1 MRDDATRLSNALADR
16 HGIGRTL
23 VRGAASR
30 GLAFL
35 IGFGVFALL
44 GACERGHDLDD
55 AGLRDADGDSAEWLS
70 YGRTYSEQRHSPLRQ
85 IDEASVARLG
95 LAWTLDMQTLRGL
108 EATPL
113 VHDGILYVTS
123 AWSVVYAIDARTGT
137 VRWRH
142 DPAVPKDH
150 AKFVCCDV
158 VNRGV
163 ALYRDRVYVGT
174 IDGRLVA
181 LDRKTGAPVWSVQ
194 TTPKG
199 GPYAITGAPRIAGG
213 KVVIGN
219 AGSEYAVRGFL
230 AAYDAGTGALAWRT
244 HLVPGDPSKPFEQ
257 AALRR
262 AAATWSGKW
271 YEAGGGASP
280 WDPIVYDP
288 ALDLIYIGTANAN
301 PWYPELRGE
310 TEGDNLFAS
319 SIVAI
324 RASTGEIVWHYQT
337 TPGDS
342 WDYDATQPITLA
354 DLVIDGRPRKVLIQ
368 PNKNAFL
375 YVIDRETG
383 ALISATPYA
392 SMTWATG
399 IDSSGRPIVNPAA
412 KPSKSGVV
420 VSPADYGAHNWNP
433 TAFSPTTGLLYL
445 AVTDGGVLLHV
456 VDPKFTL
463 NTNDRTMGIDPR
475 YAGPLRATRDSLAPL
490 AKGRLVAWNP
500 VTKREAWRVEHP
512 GLRSGGTLSTAGNLV
527 FQGRGDGIFA
537 AYRATDGAMLWQY
550 DAQVGIAAAPMTYAL
565 DGVQYVAVLA
575 GPPGYY
581 LDPKIRT
588 GPGRLLVFRLDGSA
602 TNAPNPV
609 ARTAPV
615 PPPAYAVKA
624 TAAELTEGGGLWFQ
638 YCRRCHNPDFNFV
651 KSGAIPDLRRS
662 NEATHATFEQVVRGG
677 ARRTLG
683 MPSFAKDLS
692 SGQVRMIQAFVLDQ
706 ARRAAPVSSATQGGH

>member
-1 MRDDATRLSNALADR
+1 
-16 HGIGRTL
+16 
-23 VRGAASR
+23 
-30 GLAFL
+30 
-35 IGFGVFALL
+35 
-44 GACERGHDLDD
+44 
-55 AGLRDADGDSAEWLS
+55 
-70 YGRTYSEQRHSPLRQ
+70 
-85 IDEASVARLG
+85 
-95 LAWTLDMQTLRGL
+95 MQTRRGL

-113 VHDGILYVTS
+113 VSDGVLYATS
-123 AWSVVYAIDARTGT
+123 AWSVVYAIDARKGT
-137 VRWRH
+137 VMWRY

-163 ALYRDRVYVGT
+163 ALYRDKVYVGT

-181 LDRKTGAPVWSVQ
+181 LDRRTGTPVWTVQ

-199 GPYAITGAPRIAGG
+199 GPYAITGAPRVAGG

-244 HLVPGDPSKPFEQ
+244 YMVPGDPSKPFEQ
-257 AALRR
+257 EALRR
-262 AAATWSGKW
+262 AAATWSGRW

-288 ALDLIYIGTANAN
+288 ALDLIYVGTANAN
-301 PWYPELRGE
+301 PWYPELRGDKD
-310 TEGDNLFAS
+310 GDNLFAS
-319 SIVAI
+319 SIVAMKG
-324 RASTGEIVWHYQT
+324 STGEIVWHYQT
-337 TPGDS
+337 TPGDA

-354 DLVIDGRPRKVLIQ
+354 DVTIDGRPRKVLIQ

-375 YVIDRETG
+375 YVIDRENG
-383 ALISATPYA
+383 QLISATPYA

-412 KPSKSGVV
+412 KPSSAGVI

-433 TAFSPTTGLLYL
+433 TAFNPATGLLYL

-456 VDPKFTL
+456 VDPKFKL
-463 NTNDRTMGIDPR
+463 NPNDRTMGMDPR
-475 YAGPLRATRDSLAPL
+475 YAGPLRAKRDSLVPL

-500 VTKREAWRVEHP
+500 ATKREAWRVEHP

-537 AYRATDGAMLWQY
+537 AYRATDGKMLWQY
-550 DAQVGIAAAPMTYAL
+550 DAQVGIAAAPMTYAI

-575 GPPGYY
+575 APPGYF

-588 GPGRLLVFRLDGSA
+588 GPGRLLVFALDGKAALPPSDVRA
-602 TNAPNPV
+602 TPQIAAP
-609 ARTAPV
+609 TFT
-615 PPPAYAVKA
+615 VKA
-624 TAAELTEGGGLWFQ
+624 TAAEITEGGGLYFQ

-651 KSGAIPDLRRS
+651 KSGSIPDLRRA
-662 NEATHATFEQVVRGG
+662 NDATHATFEQVVRGG

-683 MPSFAKDLS
+683 MPSFARDVTS
-692 SGQVRMIQAFVLDQ
+692 DQVRLIQAYVLDQ
-706 ARRAAPVSSATQGGH
+706 ARQASSVSRPVEGGH

>member
-1 MRDDATRLSNALADR
+1 MS
-16 HGIGRTL
+16 GITIARS
-23 VRGAASR
+23 VRGAVIAFGIGLIIACSR
-30 GLAFL
+30 GS
-35 IGFGVFALL
+35 GR
-44 GACERGHDLDD
+44 ELDD
-55 AGLRDADGDSAEWLS
+55 AALRDADADSAEWLT
-70 YGRTYSEQRHSPLRQ
+70 YGRTYSEQRHSPLKQ
-85 IDEASVARLG
+85 IDEASVSRLG
-95 LAWTLDMQTLRGL
+95 LAWSADMGTLRGL

-113 VHDGILYVTS
+113 EHDGVIYATS
-123 AWSVVYAIDARTGT
+123 AWSVVYAIDARSG
-137 VRWRH
+137 RQIWRY

-163 ALYRDRVYVGT
+163 ALYRDKVYVGT

-181 LDRKTGAPVWSVQ
+181 LDRATGKPVWSAQ
-194 TTPKG
+194 TTPKD
-199 GPYAITGAPRIAGG
+199 GPYAITGAPRVVGG
-213 KVVIGN
+213 RVVIGN

-230 AAYDAGTGALAWRT
+230 SAYDAGTGKLAWKT
-244 HLVPGDPSKPFEQ
+244 YLVPGDPSKPFEQ
-257 AALRR
+257 EALRR

-301 PWYPELRGE
+301 PWYPELRGDK
-310 TEGDNLFAS
+310 EGDNLFAS

-324 RASTGEIVWHYQT
+324 RGSTGEIVWHYQT

-354 DLVIDGRPRKVLIQ
+354 DLVIDGRPRKVLMQ

-412 KPSKSGVV
+412 RPTTTGAI

-433 TAFSPTTGLLYL
+433 TSFSPTTRLLYL

-456 VDPKFTL
+456 VDPKFKL
-463 NTNDRTMGIDPR
+463 NANDRTMGIDPR
-475 YAGPLRATRDSLAPL
+475 YAGPLRATRDSLARL
-490 AKGRLVAWNP
+490 ARGRLVAWNP

-537 AYRATDGAMLWQY
+537 AYRATDGKMLWQY

-575 GPPGYY
+575 APPGYY

-588 GPGRLLVFRLDGSA
+588 GPGRLLVFKLDGTA
-602 TNAPNPV
+602 ALAPNPV
-609 ARTAPV
+609 KPASPI
-615 PPPAYAVKA
+615 PPPTYTVTA
-624 TAAELTEGGGLWFQ
+624 TPAEITEGGGLWFQ

-651 KSGAIPDLRRS
+651 KSGAIPDLRRA

-692 SGQVRMIQAFVLDQ
+692 SDQVRMIQAYVLGQ
-706 ARRAAPVSSATQGGH
+706 ARQAAGASASAAGGH

>member
-1 MRDDATRLSNALADR
+1 MTVGSHAGIRWFCTLALSVGLAACGRSHDVDDATLRAAD
-16 HGIGRTL
+16 
-23 VRGAASR
+23 A
-30 GLAFL
+30 
-35 IGFGVFALL
+35 
-44 GACERGHDLDD
+44 
-55 AGLRDADGDSAEWLS
+55 DSAEWLS

-85 IDEASVARLG
+85 VDERSVARLG
-95 LAWTLDMQTLRGL
+95 LAWTVDMRTLRGL
-108 EATPL
+108 EGTPL
-113 VHDGILYVTS
+113 VSDGVMFATS
-123 AWSVVYAIDARTGT
+123 AWSVVYAIDARNGT
-137 VRWRH
+137 VLWRY

-163 ALYRDRVYVGT
+163 ALYRDKVYVGT

-194 TTPKG
+194 TTPKD
-199 GPYAITGAPRIAGG
+199 GPYAITGAPRIAAG

-230 AAYDAGTGALAWRT
+230 SAYDAGTGALAWRT
-244 HLVPGDPSKPFEQ
+244 YLVPGDPSKPFEQ
-257 AALRR
+257 EALRR
-262 AAATWSGKW
+262 AAKTWSGQWWK
-271 YEAGGGASP
+271 AGGGASP

-288 ALDLIYIGTANAN
+288 ALDLIYVGTANAN
-301 PWYPELRGE
+301 PWYPELRGDV
-310 TEGDNLFAS
+310 EGDNLYAS

-324 RASTGEIVWHYQT
+324 RGSTGEIVWHYQT

-354 DLVIDGRPRKVLIQ
+354 DLTIDGRPRKVLMQ

-375 YVIDRETG
+375 YVLDRENG
-383 ALISATPYA
+383 ALLSATPYA

-399 IDSSGRPIVNPAA
+399 IDASGRPIVNPAA
-412 KPSKSGVV
+412 KPTSMGAI

-433 TAFSPTTGLLYL
+433 TSFSPTTGLLYL

-456 VDPKFTL
+456 VDPKFAL
-463 NTNDRTMGIDPR
+463 NPNDRTMGIDPR
-475 YAGPLRATRDSLAPL
+475 YTGPLRAKRDSMAPL

-500 VTKREAWRVEHP
+500 VAKREAWRVEHP
-512 GLRSGGTLSTAGNLV
+512 NLRSGGTLSTAGNLV

-537 AYRATDGAMLWQY
+537 AYRATDGTRLWQF
-550 DAQVGIAAAPMTYAL
+550 DAQVAIAAAPMTYAI
-565 DGVQYVAVLA
+565 DGVQYVAILA
-575 GPPGYY
+575 APPGYY

-588 GPGRLLVFRLDGSA
+588 GPGRLLVFALDGKA
-602 TNAPNPV
+602 TLPPNPV
-609 ARTAPV
+609 RAPV
-615 PPPAYAVKA
+615 PVPAPTFAVKA
-624 TAAELTEGGGLWFQ
+624 TAAETTEGGGLWFQ

-651 KSGAIPDLRRS
+651 KSGAIPDLRRA
-662 NEATHATFEQVVRGG
+662 NEATHATFEQIVRGG

-692 SGQVRMIQAFVLDQ
+692 SDQVRWIEAYVLEQ
-706 ARRAAPVSSATQGGH
+706 ARQASAGRAASVAAAGH